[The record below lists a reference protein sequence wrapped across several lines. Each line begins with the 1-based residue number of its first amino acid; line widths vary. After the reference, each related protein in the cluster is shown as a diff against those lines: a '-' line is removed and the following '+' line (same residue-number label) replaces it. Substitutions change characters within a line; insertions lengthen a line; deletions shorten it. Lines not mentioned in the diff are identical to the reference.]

1 MSEIFIN
8 SMIEVQIKEVDTNL
22 YLLSHEGKKIEV
34 TSSDLL
40 PYLSWKDWIYLQAEY
55 ILFDVE
61 KDILKLFK

>member
-1 MSEIFIN
+1 
-8 SMIEVQIKEVDTNL
+8 MIEVQIKEVDTNL

-40 PYLSWKDWIYLQAEY
+40 PYLSWEDWIYLQAEY